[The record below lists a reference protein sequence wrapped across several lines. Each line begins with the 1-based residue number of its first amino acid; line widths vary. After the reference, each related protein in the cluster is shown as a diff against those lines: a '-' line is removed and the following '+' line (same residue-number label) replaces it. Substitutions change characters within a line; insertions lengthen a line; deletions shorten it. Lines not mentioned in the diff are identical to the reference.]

1 LTGGTGTAVE
11 AQHLLDARQFTRE
24 WIENDL
30 FPRARQ
36 LQQTP
41 LNEVAQTLVGKRLFY
56 LFYEAST
63 RTRVSFE
70 TAVTLL
76 GGKVAGMESHELIP
90 EDERLEDRIQVINQY
105 GYDFLLLRYHQEG
118 GARRAAGVSRVPV
131 INAGDGAGQHP
142 TQALL
147 DAYTLWRELDRVDG
161 LSIALVGDLSY
172 ERTTTSLAYLLARFR
187 GIKLYLVSPHLLRI
201 REGLRTYLEESGTAF
216 EEARDLRSVASEVDA
231 IYVTRAHSD
240 RLDHARRF
248 DDGASHYTV
257 DAGVMEQL
265 RPQAIVLHPLPR
277 GQELPAELD
286 ADPRIACFRQAQN
299 GLYVRMALLSLL
311 AGGQT

>member
-1 LTGGTGTAVE
+1 MTGTGTAVE
-11 AQHLLDARQFTRE
+11 AQHVLDARQFTRD
-24 WIENDL
+24 WIEGDL
-30 FPRARQ
+30 FPRAHQ

-41 LNEVAQTLVGKRLFY
+41 VSEITRTLVGRRLFY

-76 GGKVAGMESHELIP
+76 GGNVAGMESHELIP

-118 GARRAAGVSRVPV
+118 GARRAAEVSRVPV

-147 DAYTLWRELDRVDG
+147 DAYTLWKELDRIDG

-172 ERTTTSLAYLLARFR
+172 ERTTTSLAYLLTRFDR
-187 GIKLYLVSPHLLRI
+187 IKLYLVSPHLLRI
-201 REGLRTYLEESGTAF
+201 RDTLRTYLEESGTAF
-216 EEARDLRSVASEVDA
+216 EEARDLREVASEVDA

-248 DDGASHYTV
+248 DDGAAHYTV

-311 AGGQT
+311 AGGQA

>member
-1 LTGGTGTAVE
+1 MAVE
-11 AQHLLDARQFTRE
+11 EQHVLDARQFTRE
-24 WIENDL
+24 WIENEL
-30 FPRARQ
+30 FPRALQ

-41 LNEVAQTLVGKRLFY
+41 LNEITRTLVGKRLFY

-76 GGKVAGMESHELIP
+76 GGNVAGMESHELVP

-118 GARRAAGVSRVPV
+118 GARRAADVSRVPV

-161 LSIALVGDLSY
+161 LRIALVGDLSY
-172 ERTTTSLAYLLARFR
+172 ERTTTSLAYLLARFA

-201 REGLRTYLEESGTAF
+201 RDTLRTYLEQSSTAF
-216 EEARDLRSVASEVDA
+216 EEARDLREVASEVDA

-248 DDGASHYTV
+248 DDGAAHYTV
-257 DAGVMEQL
+257 DAGVMQQL
-265 RPQAIVLHPLPR
+265 RPEAIVLHPLPR

-286 ADPRIACFRQAQN
+286 TDPRIACFRQAQN
-299 GLYVRMALLSLL
+299 GLYIRMALLSRL
-311 AGGQT
+311 AGGPA

>member
-1 LTGGTGTAVE
+1 MVE
-11 AQHLLDARQFTRE
+11 ARHVIDARQFTRN
-24 WIENDL
+24 WIEKEL

-41 LNEVAQTLVGKRLFY
+41 MNEIAQTLVGKRLFY
-56 LFYEAST
+56 LFYEPST

-70 TAVTLL
+70 TAVMLL
-76 GGKVAGMESHELIP
+76 GGNVAGMGSHELIP
-90 EDERLEDRIQVINQY
+90 EAERLEDRVQVINQY

-118 GARRAAGVSRVPV
+118 GARRAAVVSDVPV

-147 DAYTLWRELDRVDG
+147 DAYTLWKELDRIDG
-161 LSIALVGDLSY
+161 LRIALVGDLSY
-172 ERTTTSLAYLLARFR
+172 ERTTTSLAHLLARFD
-187 GIKLYLVSPHLLRI
+187 GIKLYLISPHLLRI
-201 REGLRTYLEESGTAF
+201 GDALRTYLEEGGIAF
-216 EEARDLRSVASEVDA
+216 EEARDLREVASELDG
-231 IYVTRAHSD
+231 IYMTRAHSD

-257 DAGVMEQL
+257 DADVMRQL
-265 RPQAIVLHPLPR
+265 RPEAIVLHPLPR

-286 ADPRIACFRQAQN
+286 SDPRIACFRQAQN

-311 AGGQT
+311 AGQA